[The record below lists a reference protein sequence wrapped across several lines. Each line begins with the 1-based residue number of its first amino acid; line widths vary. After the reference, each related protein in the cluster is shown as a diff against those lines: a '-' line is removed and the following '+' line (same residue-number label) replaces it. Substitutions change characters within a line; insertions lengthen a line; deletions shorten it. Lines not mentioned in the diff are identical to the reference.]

1 MGYSA
6 GIISPPVSVYDVQ
19 QPCWVRLKRTVSG
32 QVQTIYSSD
41 VGTLCGASV
50 GDTVPASDGLGSWTV
65 DARGVINKWARYK
78 PERAAGPTPLM
89 HGSIY
94 GQTRTR
100 KTNNFGLEV
109 PFCTL
114 DIMNGKVYNILERT
128 ETGWDYL
135 KPRGDMTAQGGVK
148 EFYRLTDFVRIPT
161 DDTDP
166 YYNTVYAKGYNHN
179 AELPFSAFLNMSG
192 VTERSDGVFEI
203 NKQGSTL
210 LTVTFYNG
218 RGTDLHLQDFIDLAA
233 SYSDNIAWR
242 PVLQI
247 WRDWYAAGGSP
258 WYLRSQPDYQV
269 AGSPITSDS
278 LAQWT
283 VTFDISNFANDPNDI
298 YHLCIGVGC
307 VNPTFTSWKDNN
319 ESLFILPYTEQ
330 QDEDGELPFYYQ
342 FAVVDHF
349 DRQLK
354 FIKMLYYQDSVVDFV
369 GSSVTIPANSIGTV
383 VFQMTINQ
391 SSSQA
396 LHFVG
401 EHGTPDTGYSSL
413 KICLED
419 VETHTLH
426 YLTPTQGLNRTQ
438 TAVAYVPTGSGTTTI
453 YGMTT
458 QIDVQNIPNGGYGR
472 YQVKAYIGNASPE
485 SANAISI
492 HKLATS

>member
-1 MGYSA
+1 MPYANGVIYIDTSVTPNI
-6 GIISPPVSVYDVQ
+6 GVSWYDVQ
-19 QPCWVRLKRTVSG
+19 RALGTSE
-32 QVQTIYSSD
+32 TD
-41 VGTLCGASV
+41 EGTLC
-50 GDTVPASDGLGSWTV
+50 TRPN
-65 DARGVINKWARYK
+65 INKWARYK
-78 PERAAGPTPLM
+78 PERAAGPAPLA
-89 HGSIY
+89 HGSYY

-100 KTNNFGLEV
+100 KTNHFGLEV

-114 DIMNGKVYNILERT
+114 DIMNGKVYNILKRT

-135 KPRGDMTAQGGVK
+135 KPRGDMTHVEEGGVK
-148 EFYRLTDFVRIPT
+148 EFYRVTDFVRLPT
-161 DDTDP
+161 DTTDP
-166 YYNTVYAKGYNHN
+166 FNDTNYAKGYNHN

-203 NKQGSTL
+203 NKQGSTY
-210 LTVTFYNG
+210 LTLTFYNG
-218 RGTDLHLQDFIDLAA
+218 RGDDLHLQDFIDLTA
-233 SYSDNIAWR
+233 SYGNDIAWR

-247 WRDWYAAGGSP
+247 WRDWYPAGGSP

-283 VTFDISNFANDPNDI
+283 VSFDISNFANDPNDI

-319 ESLFILPYTEQ
+319 ESLFILPYTAQ

-354 FIKMLYYQDSVVDFV
+354 FIKMLYDYNSIVDFV
-369 GSSVTIPANSIGTV
+369 GSSVTIPANSSGTV

-401 EHGTPDTGYSSL
+401 EHGTPDTGFSSL

-419 VETHTLH
+419 VETHTLY

-438 TAVAYVPTGSGTTTI
+438 KADAYVQTGSGTTTI

-458 QIDVQNIPNGGYGR
+458 DINVLNIPNGGYGR

>member
-1 MGYSA
+1 
-6 GIISPPVSVYDVQ
+6 
-19 QPCWVRLKRTVSG
+19 
-32 QVQTIYSSD
+32 
-41 VGTLCGASV
+41 
-50 GDTVPASDGLGSWTV
+50 
-65 DARGVINKWARYK
+65 
-78 PERAAGPTPLM
+78 
-89 HGSIY
+89 
-94 GQTRTR
+94 
-100 KTNNFGLEV
+100 
-109 PFCTL
+109 
-114 DIMNGKVYNILERT
+114 
-128 ETGWDYL
+128 
-135 KPRGDMTAQGGVK
+135 VK
-148 EFYRLTDFVRIPT
+148 EFYRVTDFVRLPT
-161 DDTDP
+161 DTTDP
-166 YYNTVYAKGYNHN
+166 FYNTNYAKGYNHN

-203 NKQGSTL
+203 NKQGSTY

-218 RGTDLHLQDFIDLAA
+218 RGNDLHLQDFIDFTA
-233 SYSDNIAWR
+233 SYGNDIAWR

-283 VTFDISNFANDPNDI
+283 VSFDISNFANNPNDI

-319 ESLFILPYTEQ
+319 ESLFILPYTAQ

-354 FIKMLYYQDSVVDFV
+354 FIKMLYDYNSIVDFV
-369 GSSVTIPANSIGTV
+369 GSSVTIPANSSGTV

-419 VETHTLH
+419 VETHTLY

-438 TAVAYVPTGSGTTTI
+438 TAVAYIPTGSGTTTV

>member
-1 MGYSA
+1 MPYANGVIYIDTSVTPNI
-6 GIISPPVSVYDVQ
+6 GVSWYDVQ
-19 QPCWVRLKRTVSG
+19 RALGASET
-32 QVQTIYSSD
+32 D
-41 VGTLCGASV
+41 EGTLC
-50 GDTVPASDGLGSWTV
+50 TRPN
-65 DARGVINKWARYK
+65 INKWARYK
-78 PERAAGPTPLM
+78 PERAAGPTPLA
-89 HGSIY
+89 HGSYY

-100 KTNNFGLEV
+100 KTNHFGLEV

-128 ETGWDYL
+128 ETGWEYL
-135 KPRGDMTAQGGVK
+135 KPRGDMTHVEGGGVK
-148 EFYRLTDFVRIPT
+148 EFYRVTDFVRLPT
-161 DDTDP
+161 DTTDP
-166 YYNTVYAKGYNHN
+166 FNDTNYAKGYNHN

-203 NKQGSTL
+203 NKQGSTY

-218 RGTDLHLQDFIDLAA
+218 RGNDLHLQDFIDLTA
-233 SYSDNIAWR
+233 SYGNDIAWR

-247 WRDWYAAGGSP
+247 WRDWYATGGSP

-269 AGSPITSDS
+269 TGSPITSDS

-283 VTFDISNFANDPNDI
+283 VSFDISNFANDPNDI

-319 ESLFILPYTEQ
+319 ESLFILPYTAQ
-330 QDEDGELPFYYQ
+330 QDEDGELPFYYK

-354 FIKMLYYQDSVVDFV
+354 FIKMLYDYNSIVDFV
-369 GSSVTIPANSIGTV
+369 GSSVTIPANSSGTV

-401 EHGTPDTGYSSL
+401 EHSTPDTGFSSL

-419 VETHTLH
+419 VETHTLY

-438 TAVAYVPTGSGTTTI
+438 KADAYVQTGSGTTTI

-458 QIDVQNIPNGGYGR
+458 DINVLNIPNGGYGR

-492 HKLATS
+492 HKLATI